1 MGVPRKEKTRKQ
13 HQEASQLRG
22 DMGTTVCHPVDSPV
36 VEPPRTALVPGP
48 IPVVPETER
57 VGRLH
62 GDERLS
68 PEGLPRETL

>member
-1 MGVPRKEKTRKQ
+1 MGVPRKEKSRK
-13 HQEASQLRG
+13 ATPGDIAIRG
-22 DMGTTVCHPVDSPV
+22 DMGTIVCHPVDSPV